1 MTDSVLTP
9 ESILDAA
16 EEVFRKYGPTKTT
29 VVDVA
34 RALEV
39 SHGTIYRHFSSKLA
53 LRDAV
58 TQRWLQ
64 RVSAPLAAIAAEK
77 SPADERLRQWFEQ
90 LIMIKHQKVLGDPE
104 LFATYQAIAEQA
116 REVVEAHVEELVSQI
131 AQIIEDG
138 VAQEIFCSTDS
149 LTAAQAVFNATVRFH
164 HPVHAAEWSAP
175 NIQSDFDQVWRLIM
189 SGLRMPCASSAT

>member
-1 MTDSVLTP
+1 MTDSVLTS